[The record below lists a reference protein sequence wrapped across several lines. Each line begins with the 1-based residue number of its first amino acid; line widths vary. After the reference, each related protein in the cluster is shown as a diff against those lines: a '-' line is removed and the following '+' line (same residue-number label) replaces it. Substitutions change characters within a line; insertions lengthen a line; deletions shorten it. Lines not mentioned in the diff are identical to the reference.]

1 MEKSIITEIFL
12 PLSIAVIMI
21 GMGLSLTLNDFKRIS
36 VYPKAIFVGLLSQ
49 LVLLPL
55 LAFGLMSVWEIKPE
69 FAVGIMLLSAIPGG
83 PSSNLIAFLGK
94 CDSALSVSLTAIS
107 SLVTIVTIPFIVNIA
122 MEKFMGQG
130 QFVKLPIGQT
140 MLQILIITII
150 PISLGMLLNKRYP
163 NAAKKMERPVKIASA
178 VFMTIVILGAVL
190 KDRENLIPAVM
201 ETGGPALTL
210 NILTMLMGFAVG
222 KAAGLGFKQASTI
235 SIESGIQNGTL
246 AIAIA
251 TSATLLNNPA
261 IAIVPALYSL
271 FMYLTGGLAAYWF
284 SKVNGKILNN
294 AG

>member
-94 CDSALSVSLTAIS
+94 CDAALSVSLTAIS
-107 SLVTIVTIPFIVNIA
+107 SLVTIVTIPLIVNIA

-140 MLQILIITII
+140 MLQILIITIL

-163 NAAKKMERPVKIASA
+163 SAAIKMERPVKIASA

-251 TSATLLNNPA
+251 TSATLLNNPTIA
-261 IAIVPALYSL
+261 IASALYSL

-284 SKVNGKILNN
+284 SKVNGKS
-294 AG
+294 

>member
-94 CDSALSVSLTAIS
+94 CDAALSVSLTAIS
-107 SLVTIVTIPFIVNIA
+107 SLVTIVTIPLIVNIA

-140 MLQILIITII
+140 MLQILIITIL

-163 NAAKKMERPVKIASA
+163 SAAIKMERPVKIASA

-251 TSATLLNNPA
+251 TSATLLNNPTIA
-261 IAIVPALYSL
+261 IAPALYSL

-284 SKVNGKILNN
+284 SKVNGKS
-294 AG
+294 

>member
-1 MEKSIITEIFL
+1 MEKSMITEIFL

-21 GMGLSLTLNDFKRIS
+21 GMGLSLTLNDFKRITI
-36 VYPKAIFVGLLSQ
+36 YPKAILVGLLSQ

-55 LAFGLMSVWEIKPE
+55 MAFALMSFWEIKPE

-94 CDSALSVSLTAIS
+94 CDAALSVSLTAIS
-107 SLVTIVTIPFIVNIA
+107 SLATIITIPLIVNFA

-130 QFVKLPIGQT
+130 QFVKLPLGQT

-163 NAAKKMERPVKIASA
+163 NAAKKLERPVKIASA
-178 VFMTIVILGAVL
+178 VFMAIVILGAVL
-190 KDRENLIPAVM
+190 KDRENLIPSVV
-201 ETGGPALTL
+201 ETGGPALVL

-251 TSATLLNNPA
+251 TSATLLNNST

-271 FMYLTGGLAAYWF
+271 FMYMTGGVAAYWF
-284 SKVNGKILNN
+284 AKVNGRL
-294 AG
+294 